1 MYKIHIVQDIAY
13 PVNLSSIVYR
23 GTIIYMKN
31 VVIYSTPSCVYCKMA
46 KAYFDEKGIKYSDKD
61 VMVDVE
67 ARKEMMEKSGQLGV
81 PVIDIGG
88 KIIVGFDK
96 GAIKDLLEL

>member
-1 MYKIHIVQDIAY
+1 
-13 PVNLSSIVYR
+13 
-23 GTIIYMKN
+23 MKN
-31 VVIYSTPSCVYCKMA
+31 VIVYSTPSCVYCKMA

-96 GAIKDLLEL
+96 GAIKDLLEI

>member
-1 MYKIHIVQDIAY
+1 
-13 PVNLSSIVYR
+13 
-23 GTIIYMKN
+23 MKN
-31 VVIYSTPSCVYCKMA
+31 VIVYSTPSCVYCKMA

-88 KIIVGFDK
+88 KIIVGFDS

>member
-1 MYKIHIVQDIAY
+1 
-13 PVNLSSIVYR
+13 
-23 GTIIYMKN
+23 
-31 VVIYSTPSCVYCKMA
+31 MA
-46 KAYFDEKGIKYSDKD
+46 KAYFDEKGVKYSDKD

>member
-1 MYKIHIVQDIAY
+1 
-13 PVNLSSIVYR
+13 
-23 GTIIYMKN
+23 
-31 VVIYSTPSCVYCKMA
+31 MA

-96 GAIKDLLEL
+96 GAIKDLLEI

>member
-1 MYKIHIVQDIAY
+1 
-13 PVNLSSIVYR
+13 
-23 GTIIYMKN
+23 
-31 VVIYSTPSCVYCKMA
+31 MA

-61 VMVDVE
+61 VMVDIE

-96 GAIKDLLEL
+96 GTIRELLEL

>member
-1 MYKIHIVQDIAY
+1 
-13 PVNLSSIVYR
+13 
-23 GTIIYMKN
+23 
-31 VVIYSTPSCVYCKMA
+31 MA

-88 KIIVGFDK
+88 KIIVGFDS